1 METRL
6 ALILPNTIPATFIWS
21 GIEIGYCDDPIL
33 LKLNISNLCL
43 KKNKNE
49 LSQQS
54 QFEKFVILSSDS
66 KDAKVTQFSFRKSM
80 QNQNSVLHAWLFV

>member
-1 METRL
+1 M
-6 ALILPNTIPATFIWS
+6 
-21 GIEIGYCDDPIL
+21 
-33 LKLNISNLCL
+33 
-43 KKNKNE
+43 
-49 LSQQS
+49 SQQS